1 MSENVDK
8 RIEAL
13 EAQIATLQRKNDEL
27 ERLTEPLRPRPAQSF
42 HQQSSADRLMDNML
56 RGSTQEITR
65 RMVEVVGDDLMKDI
79 QRDNGIGR
87 RR

>member
-1 MSENVDK
+1 
-8 RIEAL
+8 
-13 EAQIATLQRKNDEL
+13 
-27 ERLTEPLRPRPAQSF
+27 
-42 HQQSSADRLMDNML
+42 MDNML